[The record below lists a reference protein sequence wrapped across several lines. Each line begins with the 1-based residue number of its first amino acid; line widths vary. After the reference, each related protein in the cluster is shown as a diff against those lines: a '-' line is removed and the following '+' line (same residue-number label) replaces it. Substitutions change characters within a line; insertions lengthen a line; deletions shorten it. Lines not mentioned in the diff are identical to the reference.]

1 MPTEKKYKRLLSNT
15 AIVGVGTLGSK
26 LFVYLLVRLY
36 TSILTNEEYSVAS
49 NIADMATLL
58 IPVISLGIGEAVFR
72 FAMDK
77 AYRQSEIFTL
87 GFLAVGLGSLLLP
100 GLALLFWSIPYF
112 RGYVALLVAYVLA
125 SALHTNCSQFIR
137 ARAQFKLYAIQG
149 LLNTLLTIGCN
160 LLFLIPLKMGVTGYV
175 LSVAVADLLSSVFIF
190 LAGKLWREL
199 TFSGLRKSTLR
210 AMLVYSLPLIPTT
223 ISWWVTNVSDRYMI
237 TFMKGDGV
245 NGLYAAAYKIPTLLM
260 VLIGIFN
267 SAWKYSAVSERDR
280 GEGALFFTNVY
291 RGFLSLLFCV
301 SGGVIAFSK
310 LLSHLMFGPDF
321 RSAWVYIPV
330 LTLAMAFSALASFT
344 GTIFIVEK
352 KSRYSFYTAL
362 AGALLNLVLNF
373 FLIPLFSAEEN
384 AAMGAA
390 LATLVA
396 YFVMYL
402 FRLFYSTRLI
412 GYDPTLS
419 LTLGNLLIVTVMALA
434 MTLEVPLWILWQAAG
449 LVLLLLVNRKIL
461 FRFLAALWPGK
472 KKSAE

>member
-26 LFVYLLVRLY
+26 LLVYLLVRLY
-36 TSILTNEEYSVAS
+36 TSLLTNEEYSVAS

-137 ARAQFKLYAIQG
+137 ARAQFKLYSIQG

-330 LTLAMAFSALASFT
+330 LTLAMAFSALA
-344 GTIFIVEK
+344 
-352 KSRYSFYTAL
+352 
-362 AGALLNLVLNF
+362 
-373 FLIPLFSAEEN
+373 
-384 AAMGAA
+384 
-390 LATLVA
+390 
-396 YFVMYL
+396 
-402 FRLFYSTRLI
+402 
-412 GYDPTLS
+412 
-419 LTLGNLLIVTVMALA
+419 
-434 MTLEVPLWILWQAAG
+434 
-449 LVLLLLVNRKIL
+449 
-461 FRFLAALWPGK
+461 
-472 KKSAE
+472 